1 MSLRGPPGS
10 SSGSVSSV
18 SRRPIQNPLLCNK
31 CAKPL
36 NTTCFLCACDC
47 VFCEECTYS
56 HFEHSSQ
63 CPTCNRRLGEN
74 DFTELVVATQ
84 TTDIQKT
91 SMQALFSR
99 KSSSG
104 NLPFSD
110 LCQTLIHQIDV
121 SKQSTKFLLKQFLI
135 ESHRNGSRTMAAS
148 RAHESLKAENTHLKQ
163 KVHSQQLQYEQT
175 IGDLQN
181 KLRAKEQTIAENNR
195 MIMQFRQLHGGGGP
209 GRGGPIAGARGAMA
223 VPPHAHNV
231 PASSASSLSSRSAEP
246 PLRGLMAKRD
256 EVNRQRQQT
265 MNGARRSF
273 MPSGIGGH
281 GGKSPGS
288 NNPNFR
294 PFSSSSIG
302 SGSLNS
308 STPRIRDL
316 SASSGY
322 HFSGHLSNQG
332 GQPLNKRRRTP
343 NGSFGPG
350 GHTSSPNTQFARQH
364 GRYH

>member
-1 MSLRGPPGS
+1 
-10 SSGSVSSV
+10 
-18 SRRPIQNPLLCNK
+18 
-31 CAKPL
+31 
-36 NTTCFLCACDC
+36 
-47 VFCEECTYS
+47 
-56 HFEHSSQ
+56 
-63 CPTCNRRLGEN
+63 
-74 DFTELVVATQ
+74 
-84 TTDIQKT
+84 
-91 SMQALFSR
+91 MQALFSR

-148 RAHESLKAENTHLKQ
+148 RAHETLKAENTHLKQ
-163 KVHSQQLQYEQT
+163 KVHSMQLQYEQT

-195 MIMQFRQLHGGGGP
+195 MLLQFRQLHGGGGP
-209 GRGGPIAGARGAMA
+209 GRGSSIAGARGAIA
-223 VPPHAHNV
+223 APPHSHHV

-256 EVNRQRQQT
+256 EMNKQRQQT
-265 MNGARRSF
+265 MNGAKRPF
-273 MPSGIGGH
+273 MPSGIG
-281 GGKSPGS
+281 KSPGS
-288 NNPNFR
+288 SNPNFR
-294 PFSSSSIG
+294 PFSSSSAG

-308 STPRIRDL
+308 STPRIRGL
-316 SASSGY
+316 TASSGY

-343 NGSFGPG
+343 NGSFGQG
-350 GHTSSPNTQFARQH
+350 GHMSSPNTQFARQH

>member
-1 MSLRGPPGS
+1 MQQAVSNLS
-10 SSGSVSSV
+10 SNPEPQPDELIIHDWF
-18 SRRPIQNPLLCNK
+18 RYPI
-31 CAKPL
+31 
-36 NTTCFLCACDC
+36 T
-47 VFCEECTYS
+47 
-56 HFEHSSQ
+56 
-63 CPTCNRRLGEN
+63 RLGEN

-135 ESHRNGSRTMAAS
+135 ESHRNGSRMMGAS
-148 RAHESLKAENTHLKQ
+148 RAHETLKAENTHLKQ
-163 KVHSQQLQYEQT
+163 RIHSQQLQYEQT

-181 KLRAKEQTIAENNR
+181 KLRAKEQTIADNTR
-195 MIMQFRQLHGGGGP
+195 MITQFRQLHGGGGP
-209 GRGGPIAGARGAMA
+209 GRGGANAGPRGPMA
-223 VPPHAHNV
+223 PMVAPPHAHHV
-231 PASSASSLSSRSAEP
+231 PASSASSLSSRSHAEP

-256 EVNRQRQQT
+256 EVNKQRQQT
-265 MNGARRSF
+265 MNGAKRSF
-273 MPSGIGGH
+273 MPNGIGGH

-294 PFSSSSIG
+294 PFSSSTAG

-350 GHTSSPNTQFARQH
+350 GHMSSPNTQFARQH

>member
-1 MSLRGPPGS
+1 MQQA
-10 SSGSVSSV
+10 
-18 SRRPIQNPLLCNK
+18 ITYHDCPLL
-31 CAKPL
+31 
-36 NTTCFLCACDC
+36 
-47 VFCEECTYS
+47 
-56 HFEHSSQ
+56 
-63 CPTCNRRLGEN
+63 RLGEN

-148 RAHESLKAENTHLKQ
+148 RAHESLKAENTHLVSLLDYACVPSSSALTRIIENMKKQ

-246 PLRGLMAKRD
+246 PLPRPDGEAGRGEQAKAADDERGQAFVHAERD
-256 EVNRQRQQT
+256 R
-265 MNGARRSF
+265 GARGEVAGVEQSQ
-273 MPSGIGGH
+273 
-281 GGKSPGS
+281 
-288 NNPNFR
+288 
-294 PFSSSSIG
+294 
-302 SGSLNS
+302 
-308 STPRIRDL
+308 L
-316 SASSGY
+316 SAVFVIVDRERIAELFDPTHSRPLGVEWVSFLRTFVEPGR
-322 HFSGHLSNQG
+322 SAPEQTSQDPEWQLWTG
-332 GQPLNKRRRTP
+332 G
-343 NGSFGPG
+343 S
-350 GHTSSPNTQFARQH
+350 HVIAEHSVC
-364 GRYH
+364 